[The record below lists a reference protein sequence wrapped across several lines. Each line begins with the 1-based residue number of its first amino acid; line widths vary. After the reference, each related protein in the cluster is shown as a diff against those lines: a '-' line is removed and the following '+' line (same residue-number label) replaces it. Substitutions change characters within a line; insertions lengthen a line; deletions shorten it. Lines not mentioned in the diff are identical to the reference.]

1 MPPAIWMAREC
12 LLRKSMERTAFDD
25 PNATSRNGRP
35 RPMQYATTSST
46 PRAAVSPWVPTD
58 TEMID
63 ANVGP
68 KHGVHPSANTPPS
81 SGAPRIVVHFLGCMR
96 VSFCSA
102 GTAPMNTRPMRMVT
116 TPPMRVSV
124 WALSAIALA
133 APNTVTVASRNT
145 TVNPA
150 TNNVA
155 APATAQ
161 CLRATRGPLSSMV
174 ISPPTTPV
182 RYEM

>member
-1 MPPAIWMAREC
+1 MAMPPAIWMAREC
-12 LLRKSMERTAFDD
+12 LRSTSMLRTAFDE
-25 PNATSRNGRP
+25 PSATSRNGRP
-35 RPMQYATTSST
+35 SPMQYAMTSTT
-46 PRAAVSPWVPTD
+46 PRAAVKPWVPTD

-63 ANVGP
+63 ASVGP
-68 KHGVHPSANTPPS
+68 RHGVQPRANTPPS
-81 SGAPRIVVHFLGCMR
+81 SGAPKTVVNFFGLMR
-96 VSFCSA
+96 VSRCSA
-102 GTAPMNTRPMRMVT
+102 GTIPMNTSPMRMVT

-124 WALSAIALA
+124 CALSRIALT

-150 TNNVA
+150 MNNIA

-161 CLRATRGPLSSMV
+161 CLRETRGPSSSSV

-182 RYEM
+182 R